1 MAQSDFSVPQG
12 SVLGP
17 LLFVLYINDLPELRN
32 SETFLFANDIE
43 TFRTITYKNEQ
54 WNIVR
59 HQITLYIQSTKF
71 KNMDLGV
78 IVDTKLSFESHI
90 NQVVNKATKMTKII
104 RRTFQF
110 LNKDMFLPFH
120 LLVSAIG
127 TALHWSVHLC
137 TRCHELVDGALLRYV
152 FVPQLKQTSL
162 IAQVCHPLVALK
174 LSLWHKACLN
184 GYELRLLEEQID
196 EQIQVE
202 LAVLCSLVQ
211 APVPALDVI
220 VGADRPTK
228 LWPCTGRPQGAL
240 NPCVQG
246 VREELTKSRCCRSL
260 VQAKTPGIS
269 SCGRSGSVSSFLHTS
284 RVPGSSR

>member
-32 SETFLFANDIE
+32 SETFLFANYIE

-54 WNIVR
+54 CNIVR
-59 HQITLYIQSTKF
+59 HQITSYIQSTKL

-110 LNKDMFLPFH
+110 LNKDMFSPFH

-174 LSLWHKACLN
+174 LSL
-184 GYELRLLEEQID
+184 
-196 EQIQVE
+196 
-202 LAVLCSLVQ
+202 
-211 APVPALDVI
+211 
-220 VGADRPTK
+220 
-228 LWPCTGRPQGAL
+228 
-240 NPCVQG
+240 
-246 VREELTKSRCCRSL
+246 
-260 VQAKTPGIS
+260 
-269 SCGRSGSVSSFLHTS
+269 
-284 RVPGSSR
+284 